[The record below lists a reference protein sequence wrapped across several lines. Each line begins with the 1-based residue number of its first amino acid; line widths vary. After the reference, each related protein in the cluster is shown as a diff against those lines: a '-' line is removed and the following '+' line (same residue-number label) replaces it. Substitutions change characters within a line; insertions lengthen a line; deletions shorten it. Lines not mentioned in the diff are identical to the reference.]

1 MFRLEGE
8 LGEDWRILG
17 DISSLPRRAQQS
29 LKPKNEE
36 AFQENKLEASQR
48 ENEARFVDLQVAQQ
62 SPECNELRL
71 TTRESPTTSSTKNSN
86 FLPPSSSIAFLE
98 RLLKDRRNEGKA
110 RTVTFGE

>member
-17 DISSLPRRAQQS
+17 DISSLPRRTQQS

-36 AFQENKLEASQR
+36 AFQQNTLEASQR
-48 ENEARFVDLQVAQQ
+48 ENEARFVDLQVAQ
-62 SPECNELRL
+62 SPECNELHL
-71 TTRESPTTSSTKNSN
+71 TTRESPTSSSTKNSN

>member
-17 DISSLPRRAQQS
+17 DISSLPRRTQQS

-36 AFQENKLEASQR
+36 AFQQNKLEASQR
-48 ENEARFVDLQVAQQ
+48 ENEARFVDLQVAR
-62 SPECNELRL
+62 SPECNELHL
-71 TTRESPTTSSTKNSN
+71 TTRESPTSSSTKN